1 MQFTVPSVRGR
12 ILFGAAFWT
21 VGLVMFLAIVLTA
34 GHGRLSIPAIALHS
48 AILLV
53 LASGCMV
60 AGFSM
65 VRGALAPFDRLRSRL
80 SGVRRGS
87 ESRLRGEYPIE
98 VQPLVDEV
106 NALLSHSENAVM
118 RATAKAGDLA
128 HGLKTP
134 LAVLSNE
141 AELLAAAGNA
151 ELAASIG
158 EQVEKMRRE
167 VEYHLA
173 HARAAG
179 SGAAIHATAPLS
191 ESVEGLVR
199 ALLRLHAP
207 RGLDVGR
214 VIDSGHVFR
223 GRRQDLDEMLGNILD
238 NACKWAKSRIAVSSS
253 RDGEEIV
260 VTVDDDGPGVAESEY
275 ESVMNRGVRADE
287 AVPGSGLGLAIVRDL
302 ADLYGGSIRL
312 EASPLGGLRARLG
325 LPAASPRDDVY
336 DVPER

>member
-1 MQFTVPSVRGR
+1 MQVTVSSVRGR
-12 ILFGAAFWT
+12 ILCGAAFWT
-21 VGLVMFLAIVLTA
+21 IGLVMFLAIVLTA
-34 GHGRLSIPAIALHS
+34 GHGGLAVPGIAIHS

-80 SGVRRGS
+80 AGVRRGS
-87 ESRLRGEYPIE
+87 ENRLRGEYPTE

-106 NALLSHSENAVM
+106 NALLSHSENAVL
-118 RATAKAGDLA
+118 RAMAKAGDLA

-141 AELLAAAGNA
+141 AEHLADAGDPD
-151 ELAASIG
+151 LAASIA
-158 EQVEKMRRE
+158 EQVEKMRRA

-199 ALLRLHAP
+199 ALLRQHAH
-207 RGLDVGR
+207 RGIEIGR
-214 VIDSGHVFR
+214 IIDPGHVFR
-223 GRRQDLDEMLGNILD
+223 GRREDLDEMLGNLLD
-238 NACKWAKSRIAVSSS
+238 NAFKWSRSRVAVASA
-253 RDGEEIV
+253 RDGEGLV
-260 VTVDDDGPGVAESEY
+260 VTVDDDGPGVAESERGA
-275 ESVMNRGVRADE
+275 VMNRGVRADE

-302 ADLYGGSIRL
+302 ADLYGGSIAL
-312 EASPLGGLRARLG
+312 GESPLGGLRARLT
-325 LPAASPRDDVY
+325 LPAAPPRD
-336 DVPER
+336 